1 MTFTELSISEPI
13 LKALLTKGYQTPTPI
28 QEKAI
33 PVALDGKDLLGIAQ
47 TGTGKTA
54 AFAIPIIQMLN
65 ESRVKKVSRET
76 KALILT
82 PTRELAIQI
91 DECFEDY
98 SQYTNLRHA
107 VVFGGVN
114 QRPQVE
120 QLRRGVDILTATP
133 GRLLDLIAQKH
144 ISLNGISHFVLDEA
158 DRMLDMGFIHDIK
171 RLLPLLP
178 KQKQTLFFSATMP
191 AAIAKLS
198 RSILSKPV
206 RVEVTPASSA
216 VDTVD
221 QHLYFVEKSLK
232 SNLLFTVLQKA
243 QSKSVLV
250 FSRTKHGA
258 DRIARVLN
266 KKGIGCE
273 AIHGNKSQNARQ
285 RALTNFKSG
294 KTRVIIATDI
304 AARGIDIADLEM
316 VINYDLPDVAETYV
330 HRIGRTG
337 RAGKSGTALSFC
349 APNERMMVK
358 DIQKLTG
365 KKLNPVLTAVS

>member
-65 ESRVKKVSRET
+65 ESRVKKVRREI